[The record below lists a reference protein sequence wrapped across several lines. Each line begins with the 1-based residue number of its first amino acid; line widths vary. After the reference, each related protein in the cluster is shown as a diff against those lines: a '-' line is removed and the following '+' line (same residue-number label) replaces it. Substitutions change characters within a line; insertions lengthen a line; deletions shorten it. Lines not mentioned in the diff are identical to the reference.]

1 MSESSL
7 TRTFEVLRGR
17 GRTALIPYL
26 TAGFP
31 DLRASEEALGA
42 ADELA
47 DTADQLTQTL
57 AGMAPLALL
66 GMKKHLTRI
75 ARGVLDTADL
85 QRDIASAAQSADLK
99 EGATA
104 WAEKRAARFTGR

>member
-1 MSESSL
+1 MFACGFL
-7 TRTFEVLRGR
+7 THLV
-17 GRTALIPYL
+17 
-26 TAGFP
+26 
-31 DLRASEEALGA
+31 A

-47 DTADQLTQTL
+47 HTADQLMQTL

-85 QRDIASAAQSADLK
+85 QRDMASAAQSADLK
-99 EGATA
+99 EGAAA